1 MRESA
6 AHPPTPRGKVAIRP
20 ATEADAA
27 ALGELRLAA
36 LRDHPEAF
44 SAAYEMHANK
54 AAEFWIDWLRER
66 SGDQVGT
73 IQIAVADDAIVGMT
87 GLHRGRPPKGH
98 HSGVIWGVYVRPEWR
113 GSRMADRLIDACIGW
128 ARSRGM
134 RIVKLS
140 VVVSNTAAIRSYAR
154 CGFSVYGLEPQSIYH
169 DGVYHDQL
177 LMARKV

>member
-1 MRESA
+1 MNESA
-6 AHPPTPRGKVAIRP
+6 TFMTTPRGIVAIRP

-27 ALGELRLAA
+27 ALGDLRLAA

-44 SAAYEMHANK
+44 GAAYETHLNK
-54 AAEFWIDWLRER
+54 PAEFWIDWLRER

-73 IQIAVADDAIVGMT
+73 IQVAVNDDSLVGMT

-113 GSRMADRLIDACIGW
+113 GARISNRLIDACIGW
-128 ARSRGM
+128 ARSRDM
-134 RIVKLS
+134 RIVKLA
-140 VVVSNTAAIRSYAR
+140 VVVSNTVAIRGYAR
-154 CGFSVYGLEPQSIYH
+154 CGFAVYGLEPQSIYH

-177 LMARKV
+177 LMARHV